1 MFIDKENFERWMER
15 IMDRF
20 DMLEG
25 RITKQERPHHKIDGE
40 TLMDNQDLCFMLK
53 VSKRTLQRYRSSGK
67 LPFKRIEQKTYY
79 LESDVHQFIRSHF
92 QDGKASKKE
101 LSSSH

>member
-1 MFIDKENFERWMER
+1 MFIDKNLFEAWMDR

-20 DMLEG
+20 DMMES
-25 RITKQERPHHKIDGE
+25 RINQKEKPRHKLNGE
-40 TLMDNQDLCFMLK
+40 LLMDNQDLCFMLK

-79 LESDVHQFIRSHF
+79 LESDVHSFIRNHF
-92 QDGKASKKE
+92 EGDVNEGKKRNKN
-101 LSSSH
+101 

>member
-1 MFIDKENFERWMER
+1 MFIEKNLFEAWMER

-20 DMLEG
+20 DMMES
-25 RITKQERPHHKIDGE
+25 RINQKEKPRHKLNGE
-40 TLMDNQDLCFMLK
+40 LLMDNQDLCLMLK

-79 LESDVHQFIRSHF
+79 LESDVHSFIRSHF
-92 QDGKASKKE
+92 EGDNTKSKK
-101 LSSSH
+101 

>member
-1 MFIDKENFERWMER
+1 MFIDKNLFEAWMER
-15 IMDRF
+15 IMDRL

-25 RITKQERPHHKIDGE
+25 RITKQEKPRHKLNGE
-40 TLMDNQDLCFMLK
+40 LLMDNQDLCFMLK

-79 LESDVHQFIRSHF
+79 LESDVHSFIRNHF
-92 QDGKASKKE
+92 EGGVTKSKE
-101 LSSSH
+101 